1 MEQNDV
7 TVALCIDMAG
17 ATAVSVILQL
27 ILRFCARGAVGSLE

>member
-17 ATAVSVILQL
+17 ATAVSVSLQL
-27 ILRFCARGAVGSLE
+27 ILRFCARGEVGSLV